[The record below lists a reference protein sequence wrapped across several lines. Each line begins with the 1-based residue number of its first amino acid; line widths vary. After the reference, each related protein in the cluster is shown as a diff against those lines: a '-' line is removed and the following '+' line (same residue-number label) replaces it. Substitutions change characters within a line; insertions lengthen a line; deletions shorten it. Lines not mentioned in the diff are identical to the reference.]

1 LGKTMIISVT
11 PNTAI
16 DYSLRVPEFTLGRTI
31 RALESAWGM
40 GGKAADA
47 AWILGHWGVKNLALG
62 FAAGSNGYRMEAM
75 LHERGC
81 QTDFVWVN
89 GETRLNTVI
98 CSGGKHSTFTSST
111 IDVTPEHI
119 DAFFGK
125 YKLAL
130 EKATCLVV
138 GGTLPRGVSS
148 DFFADVI
155 WLARQRDI
163 PVIFDSS
170 GPHLRMGLEA
180 HPTVIKPNLTELVD
194 LSSEV
199 GNGMAPD
206 RSVIDRK
213 QSIYSL
219 ARQVQSQYGV
229 SLVVTLGSE
238 GAMALFGDTH
248 YWIPSLVVEMVSA
261 AGAGDAVLAGL
272 AVAYAQHL
280 PIEDGLRLGFALATS
295 VLLTLATADYHPEDV
310 RGFLPL
316 IELQP
321 LSVELFHA
329 QKRETF
335 PKHEA
340 GLSL

>member
-1 LGKTMIISVT
+1 MIVSIT

-16 DYSLRVPEFTLGRTI
+16 DYSLRVSEFTLGRTI

-47 AWILGHWGVKNLALG
+47 AWILGRWGERNLALG
-62 FAAGSNGYRMEAM
+62 FAAGVNGHRMEAM
-75 LHERGC
+75 LRERDC

-111 IDVTPEHI
+111 LDIAPEHVE
-119 DAFFGK
+119 ALFTK

-130 EKATCLVV
+130 DHATCLIV
-138 GGTLPRGVSS
+138 GGTLPKGVPSN
-148 DFFADVI
+148 FFADVI
-155 WLARQRDI
+155 RLARMREI

-170 GPHLRMGLEA
+170 GSHLRSGLEA
-180 HPTVIKPNLTELVD
+180 VPTVIKPNLTELID
-194 LSSEV
+194 LSSA
-199 GNGMAPD
+199 GKNFPD
-206 RSVIDRK
+206 FTQNKKVNK
-213 QSIYSL
+213 QTIYDL
-219 ARQVQSQYGV
+219 AKQVQSQYGV

-238 GAMALFGDTH
+238 GAMALFGETH
-248 YWIPSLVVEMVSA
+248 YWIPSLPVDVISA

-272 AVAYAQHL
+272 ALAFTQHK

-295 VLLTLATADYHPEDV
+295 VLLTLATADYNPEDA
-310 RGFLPL
+310 RSFITQ

-321 LSVELFHA
+321 LS
-329 QKRETF
+329 KRQISAHKTITV
-335 PKHEA
+335 PPRKVRP
-340 GLSL
+340 GV

>member
-1 LGKTMIISVT
+1 MIISVT

-16 DYSLRVPEFTLGRTI
+16 DYSLRVSEFSLGRTI

-47 AWILGHWGVKNLALG
+47 SWILGHWGVKNLALG
-62 FAAGSNGYRMEAM
+62 FAAGPNGQRMEAM
-75 LHERGC
+75 LRERGC

-111 IDVTPEHI
+111 IEVAPEHVGS
-119 DAFFGK
+119 FYGK

-148 DFFADVI
+148 TFFAEVI
-155 WLARQRDI
+155 RLARERDI

-180 HPTVIKPNLTELVD
+180 RPTVIKPNLTELVD
-194 LSSEV
+194 LSGEGLNRTDS
-199 GNGMAPD
+199 GK
-206 RSVIDRK
+206 SIIDRK
-213 QSIYSL
+213 QTIYTL

-229 SLVVTLGSE
+229 SLVITLGSE
-238 GAMALFGDTH
+238 GAMSLFGDTH
-248 YWIPSLVVEMVSA
+248 YWIPSLAVDVVSA

-280 PIEDGLRLGFALATS
+280 PIEDGLRLGFALAAS
-295 VLLTLATADYHPEDV
+295 VLRTLATADYHPEDA

-316 IELQP
+316 IELES
-321 LSVELFHA
+321 LSTELFTA
-329 QKRETF
+329 QKKKTF
-335 PKHEA
+335 PKREV
-340 GLSL
+340 GLDL

>member
-1 LGKTMIISVT
+1 MIISVT

-16 DYSLRVPEFTLGRTI
+16 DYSLRVSEFSLGRTI
-31 RALESAWGM
+31 RAVESAWGM

-47 AWILGHWGVKNLALG
+47 GWILGHWGVKNLALG
-62 FAAGSNGYRMEAM
+62 FAAGVNGHRMEAM
-75 LHERGC
+75 LRERGC

-111 IDVTPEHI
+111 IDVAPEHI
-119 DAFFGK
+119 DAFYGK

-130 EKATCLVV
+130 EKASCLVV

-148 DFFADVI
+148 NFFADVI
-155 WLARQRDI
+155 RMARQRDI

-170 GPHLRMGLEA
+170 GPHLRMGLGA

-194 LSSEV
+194 LSGEELNRTDP
-199 GNGMAPD
+199 GN
-206 RSVIDRK
+206 SVINPKRK
-213 QSIYSL
+213 QGIYSL

-248 YWIPSLVVEMVSA
+248 YWIPSLVVKVVSA
-261 AGAGDAVLAGL
+261 AGAGDAILAGL
-272 AVAYAQHL
+272 AIAYAQHL

-295 VLLTLATADYHPEDV
+295 VLLTLATADYHPEDA
-310 RGFLPL
+310 RGFLPF
-316 IELQP
+316 IDLQP
-321 LSVELFHA
+321 LSMELFHV
-329 QKRETF
+329 QKQDTF
-335 PKHEA
+335 PKNEA
-340 GLSL
+340 GLGL

>member
-1 LGKTMIISVT
+1 MIISVT

-111 IDVTPEHI
+111 IEVAPEHI
-119 DAFFGK
+119 DAFYGK

-138 GGTLPRGVSS
+138 GGTLPGGVSS

-155 WLARQRDI
+155 RLARQRDI

-170 GPHLRMGLEA
+170 GPHLRMGLVA

-194 LSSEV
+194 LSGEV
-199 GNGMAPD
+199 GNRMVPD
-206 RSVIDRK
+206 KSVIDRK

-248 YWIPSLVVEMVSA
+248 YWIPSLVVEVVSA

-295 VLLTLATADYHPEDV
+295 VLLTLATADYHPEDA
-310 RGFLPL
+310 RGFFPL
-316 IELQP
+316 IELQR
-321 LSVELFHA
+321 LSVELFNT
-329 QKRETF
+329 QKREIF
-335 PKHEA
+335 PKYEA
-340 GLSL
+340 GLGL

>member
-1 LGKTMIISVT
+1 MIISVT

-16 DYSLRVPEFTLGRTI
+16 DYSLRVPEFSLGRTI
-31 RALESAWGM
+31 RAVESAWGM

-47 AWILGHWGVKNLALG
+47 GWILGQWGVKNLALG
-62 FAAGSNGYRMEAM
+62 FAAGINGHRMEAM
-75 LHERGC
+75 LRERGC

-98 CSGGKHSTFTSST
+98 CSGGKHSTFISST
-111 IDVTPEHI
+111 IEVAPEHI
-119 DAFFGK
+119 DAFYGK

-130 EKATCLVV
+130 EKASCLVV

-148 DFFADVI
+148 EFFANVI
-155 WLARQRDI
+155 RMARQRDI

-194 LSSEV
+194 LSGEELSQTDP
-199 GNGMAPD
+199 GNC
-206 RSVIDRK
+206 VINHKSK
-213 QSIYSL
+213 QGVYSL
-219 ARQVQSQYGV
+219 ARQVQSRYGV

-248 YWIPSLVVEMVSA
+248 YWIPSLVVEVVSA

-272 AVAYAQHL
+272 AVAYSQHL
-280 PIEDGLRLGFALATS
+280 PIEDGLKLGFALATS
-295 VLLTLATADYHPEDV
+295 VLLTLATADYNPEDT
-310 RGFLPL
+310 RNFLPF

-321 LSVELFHA
+321 LSTNLFHV
-329 QKRETF
+329 QKQDTF
-335 PKHEA
+335 PNNEA
-340 GLSL
+340 GLGL

>member
-1 LGKTMIISVT
+1 MIISVT

-138 GGTLPRGVSS
+138 GGTLPGGVSS

-206 RSVIDRK
+206 KSVIDRK
-213 QSIYSL
+213 QSIYFL

-248 YWIPSLVVEMVSA
+248 YWIPSLVVEVVSA

>member
-1 LGKTMIISVT
+1 MIISVT

-16 DYSLRVPEFTLGRTI
+16 DYSLQVPEFRLGRTI
-31 RALESAWGM
+31 RAVESAWGM

-47 AWILGHWGVKNLALG
+47 GWILGHWGVKNLALG
-62 FAAGSNGYRMEAM
+62 FAAGVNGHRMEAM
-75 LHERGC
+75 LRERGC

-89 GETRLNTVI
+89 GETRLNIVV
-98 CSGGKHSTFTSST
+98 CSDGKHSTFTSST
-111 IDVTPEHI
+111 IDVSPVHI
-119 DAFFGK
+119 DAFFSK

-130 EKATCLVV
+130 EKASCLVV

-148 DFFADVI
+148 DFFANVI
-155 WLARQRDI
+155 QMARERDI

-170 GPHLRMGLEA
+170 GPHLRIGLEA

-194 LSSEV
+194 LSGEV
-199 GNGMAPD
+199 FNADPGNCFMDPKH
-206 RSVIDRK
+206 K
-213 QSIYSL
+213 QGIYSM
-219 ARQVQSQYGV
+219 ARRVQSQYGV

-248 YWIPSLVVEMVSA
+248 YWIPSLGVDVVSA

-272 AVAYAQHL
+272 AIAYAQHL

-295 VLLTLATADYHPEDV
+295 VLLTLATADYHPEDA

-316 IELQP
+316 VELQP
-321 LSVELFHA
+321 LSIDFFQT
-329 QKRETF
+329 QKHETF
-335 PKHEA
+335 LIRKA
-340 GLSL
+340 GLDL

>member
-1 LGKTMIISVT
+1 MIISVT

-16 DYSLRVPEFTLGRTI
+16 DYSLRVPEFSLGRTI
-31 RALESAWGM
+31 RAVESAWGM

-47 AWILGHWGVKNLALG
+47 GWILGHWGVKNLALG
-62 FAAGSNGYRMEAM
+62 FAAGLNGCRMEAM
-75 LHERGC
+75 LRERGC

-89 GETRLNTVI
+89 GETRLNIVV
-98 CSGGKHSTFTSST
+98 CSDGKHSTFTSST
-111 IDVTPEHI
+111 IEVAPEHMN
-119 DAFFGK
+119 AFFSK

-130 EKATCLVV
+130 GKASCLVV

-155 WLARQRDI
+155 QMARERDI

-170 GPHLRMGLEA
+170 APHLRMGLEA

-194 LSSEV
+194 LSGEGINIDP
-199 GNGMAPD
+199 GN
-206 RSVIDRK
+206 SVMDIERK
-213 QSIYSL
+213 QSIYL
-219 ARQVQSQYGV
+219 MARRVQSQYGV

-248 YWIPSLVVEMVSA
+248 YWIPSLDVDVVSA
-261 AGAGDAVLAGL
+261 AGAGDAISAGL
-272 AVAYAQHL
+272 ATAYEQHL

-295 VLLTLATADYHPEDV
+295 GLLTLATADYHPDDA
-310 RGFLPL
+310 RSFLPL

-321 LSVELFHA
+321 LSIDLFHT
-329 QKRETF
+329 Q
-335 PKHEA
+335 KHETNHKRKV
-340 GLSL
+340 GLDL

>member
-1 LGKTMIISVT
+1 MIITVT

-16 DYSLRVPEFTLGRTI
+16 DYSLRVPEFGLGRTI
-31 RALESAWGM
+31 RALGSAWGM

-47 AWILGHWGVKNLALG
+47 SWILGHWGVENLALG
-62 FAAGSNGYRMEAM
+62 FTAGVNGHRMEAM
-75 LHERGC
+75 LRERGC

-89 GETRLNTVI
+89 GETRLNIVI
-98 CSGGKHSTFTSST
+98 CSDGNHSTFTSST
-111 IDVTPEHI
+111 LEVAPEHI
-119 DAFFGK
+119 DTFYGK

-130 EKATCLVV
+130 EKSSCLIV
-138 GGTLPRGVSS
+138 GGTLPQGVSS

-155 WLARQRDI
+155 RMAQQRGI

-170 GPHLRMGLEA
+170 GPQLRMGLEA

-194 LSSEV
+194 LSGEV
-199 GNGMAPD
+199 FNPD
-206 RSVIDRK
+206 PGSWVMDPKRK
-213 QSIYSL
+213 QGIYSL
-219 ARQVQSQYGV
+219 ARRVQSQYGV

-248 YWIPSLVVEMVSA
+248 YWIPSIGVGVVSA

-280 PIEDGLRLGFALATS
+280 PIEEGLRLGFALATS
-295 VLLTLATADYHPEDV
+295 VLLTLATADYHPEDA

-321 LSVELFHA
+321 LSINLFHP
-329 QKRETF
+329 QKHDTYPRR
-335 PKHEA
+335 KA
-340 GLSL
+340 GFVL